1 MKITKRQLRRIIRE
15 EKARVLREAGPN
27 LPNLPPSI
35 APRPSGVESM
45 RAQKMANLDPL
56 VDGFDRDFMKLAK
69 AVIELEYSGYGGIID
84 ALIALGD

>member
-1 MKITKRQLRRIIRE
+1 MKITKKQLRRIIQE
-15 EKARVLREAGPN
+15 EQARALRESN
-27 LPNLPPSI
+27 PNLPPSI

-56 VDGFDRDFMKLAK
+56 VDGFDRDFMKLAR

-84 ALIALGD
+84 ALIELGD